1 MYLPKAGDGA
11 SVLTNVVRL
20 ELVHADEDADGREPE
35 SPVGDPAEHRELAR
49 VQVVGQDVVKALC
62 ERAATGSEESVT
74 GSRRPGARLTLPV
87 ITGGVAD
94 HVRVGDDGGAEDSV
108 EDGVGT
114 RDGGRADEGDEGGTE
129 QALKRPVVRSVS
141 LVRSR
146 ERHRVVDGALDVWR
160 HKAGGRVMESV
171 SCRTAQCGR
180 SAGRAQQTHRL
191 YSSNMS
197 QMKVVQAGW

>member
-1 MYLPKAGDGA
+1 MLSKPYARA
-11 SVLTNVVRL
+11 RWSVGN
-20 ELVHADEDADGREPE
+20 
-35 SPVGDPAEHRELAR
+35 
-49 VQVVGQDVVKALC
+49 
-62 ERAATGSEESVT
+62 EESVT
-74 GSRRPGARLTLPV
+74 GSRRPGARSTLLV
-87 ITGGVAD
+87 RTGGVAD

-129 QALKRPVVRSVS
+129 QALKRPVVLSVS
-141 LVRSR
+141 LVWSR

-160 HKAGGRVMESV
+160 RGGKGVMGQV
-171 SCRTAQCGR
+171 SCRIAQCGR
-180 SAGRAQQTHRL
+180 SAGRTQQTHRL